1 MVLDEEGGCR
11 ARERLLRRAE
21 SRVGSRSARAM
32 VPRRACS
39 GAILGGASL
48 VHLRKVDYGAQRE
61 ALEVA
66 EALWRWE
73 AAAVNLP
80 FDEAEL
86 VGRRDRGHVRPP
98 PGAANPGRK

>member
-1 MVLDEEGGCR
+1 MALS
-11 ARERLLRRAE
+11 AALERLLRRAE
-21 SRVGSRSARAM
+21 TRAGSRGARAM

-39 GAILGGASL
+39 GVALGGASL
-48 VHLRKVDYGAQRE
+48 VHLRKVDYGAERE

-66 EALWRWE
+66 ETLWRWE

-86 VGRRDRGHVRPP
+86 VGRRDSGHASG
-98 PGAANPGRK
+98 GAVAEARRATPVP